1 MSIITIFVAFVFAL
15 ALLIAIHEYGHFIVA
30 RACGIKVLRFSLGFG
45 KVLYSY
51 QKDENS
57 TEFVLAA
64 IPLGGYVKMLDER
77 EGDVKDEEKQYAFNL
92 KPVWQRIAVVAAGP
106 IFNFILAII
115 LFWGMFIHG
124 ISGISPIVGA
134 VSKGSMAEAAN
145 IQVEDTFVS
154 INGKSVQTW
163 ANVQMGLLAGSLEN
177 DGIVN
182 VTVEDINKNIVHK
195 VLDFSDTPLLKEEG
209 DMLKK
214 MGMQIWIPK
223 MAPVI
228 AGIVDGEA
236 AQAAGLIAGDRLI
249 SANNKVM
256 DTWQDWVKIVR
267 ANPNKTMDLKVERN
281 GAIIQVE
288 LTPKSKVTDGETMG
302 YIGAYQEQ
310 SKVLFERFW
319 TIESYGIAAA
329 LTHALD
335 KTWSMSVVTV
345 KLLGKLVSGD
355 ASLKNIS
362 GPITIA
368 KFAGQSAETG
378 FDHYLYFMAIISLS
392 LGILNLLPIP
402 VLDGGHLMFY
412 FAEVIKGS
420 PVSEKTQI
428 IGQNIGLAILGTMM
442 AIAFYNDIMR
452 LLQ

>member
-1 MSIITIFVAFVFAL
+1 
-15 ALLIAIHEYGHFIVA
+15 
-30 RACGIKVLRFSLGFG
+30 
-45 KVLYSY
+45 
-51 QKDENS
+51 
-57 TEFVLAA
+57 
-64 IPLGGYVKMLDER
+64 
-77 EGDVKDEEKQYAFNL
+77 
-92 KPVWQRIAVVAAGP
+92 
-106 IFNFILAII
+106 
-115 LFWGMFIHG
+115 
-124 ISGISPIVGA
+124 
-134 VSKGSMAEAAN
+134 
-145 IQVEDTFVS
+145 
-154 INGKSVQTW
+154 
-163 ANVQMGLLAGSLEN
+163 
-177 DGIVN
+177 
-182 VTVEDINKNIVHK
+182 
-195 VLDFSDTPLLKEEG
+195 
-209 DMLKK
+209 
-214 MGMQIWIPK
+214 
-223 MAPVI
+223 
-228 AGIVDGEA
+228 
-236 AQAAGLIAGDRLI
+236 
-249 SANNKVM
+249 M

-267 ANPNKTMDLKVERN
+267 VNPNKTMDLNVERN
-281 GAIIQVE
+281 GVIIQVE

-442 AIAFYNDIMR
+442 VIAFYNDIMR